1 MTIADTNLIQDF
13 ELVLVSDI
21 DVKRAHPEWTNQAVE
36 DYQARFRNLVLTTER
51 SDVDLDRIIVL
62 EAEMD
67 AVENR
72 LDIVEAQLA
81 YLEGLTVVTA
91 IDYKIDNTVTGHQ
104 TIICTADVTVFL
116 DATPNDR
123 DTAEIKQTNTAIT
136 IDGNGKTIEGNATLK
151 IRKRNTSLKTGL
163 VMRYSAEADA
173 WYVL

>member
-21 DVKRAHPEWTNQAVE
+21 DVKRAHPDWTNQAVE
-36 DYQARFRNLVLTTER
+36 DYQARFRNLILTTER
-51 SDVDLDRIIVL
+51 SDIDLDRVIVL

-72 LDIVEAQLA
+72 LDIVEAQIA

-91 IDYKIDNTVTGHQ
+91 IDYTVDNIVTGHQ

-116 DATPNDR
+116 DATPNDIQYF
-123 DTAEIKQTNTAIT
+123 TAEASFKYTVYNIL
-136 IDGNGKTIEGNATLK
+136 GNDNKPL
-151 IRKRNTSLKTGL
+151 
-163 VMRYSAEADA
+163 
-173 WYVL
+173 

>member
-62 EAEMD
+62 EQEMD
-67 AVENR
+67 DVENR
-72 LDIVEAQLA
+72 LDIVEAQIA

-91 IDYKIDNTVTGHQ
+91 IDYTIDNIVTGHQ

-151 IRKRNTSLKTGL
+151 IRKRNTSLKTGI
-163 VMRYSAEADA
+163 VMRYSTAADA
-173 WYVL
+173 WFAT